1 MLKGAELR
9 WPITVKL
16 FYAIVWA
23 FNHFAIYLRGV
34 KFRCVTDHKALIYLK
49 AQKDYSS

>member
-1 MLKGAELR
+1 MLKGAELC
-9 WPITVKL
+9 WPITVKE

-34 KFRCVTDHKALIYLK
+34 NSVVLPIIKL
-49 AQKDYSS
+49 